1 MLSLLHFV
9 KLHKKLVKILFY
21 ENFILLCNRDGVSPS
36 FVAERIGLNR
46 SIVTRWSN
54 GSVPRH
60 ATLQRLADYFN
71 VTVSALTSEDIKKDL
86 SLSTEALDPAVI
98 QLMEE
103 VKTLPPELLDLVA
116 NYVRDAKKI
125 YRGME

>member
-1 MLSLLHFV
+1 M

-71 VTVSALTSEDIKKDL
+71 VTVSALTSEDIKKDPPQAEEGL
-86 SLSTEALDPAVI
+86 SDMQLKAMRFVQSLSDDDLRRFIKMGEAAFG
-98 QLMEE
+98 
-103 VKTLPPELLDLVA
+103 ELEG
-116 NYVRDAKKI
+116 K
-125 YRGME
+125 